1 MSNINNYGVVTGR
14 LLKDVAVFKNEDGS
28 YRSEVNINVDIDGN
42 YADKNKAKQSETVLL
57 EGLIEAGQKDNSVYN
72 KMHKIYSM
80 SIEKLYVKRRWS
92 TCDPLSDYLLPAV
105 DIDISKERLSKF
117 KYYNIAEI
125 VRKQQAQL
133 QLDDTED
140 KTIKDNY
147 YTALFYFS
155 QMMACFVPFQKSKRR

>member
-1 MSNINNYGVVTGR
+1 MMNIEE
-14 LLKDVAVFKNEDGS
+14 FKNS
-28 YRSEVNINVDIDGN
+28 ANSQTVT
-42 YADKNKAKQSETVLL
+42 DKECIGILL
-57 EGLIEAGQKDNSVYN
+57 D
-72 KMHKIYSM
+72 KIYSM
-80 SIEKLYVKRRWS
+80 PIEKLYVKRRWS

>member
-72 KMHKIYSM
+72 KMHKGNIV
-80 SIEKLYVKRRWS
+80 SIGY
-92 TCDPLSDYLLPAV
+92 T
-105 DIDISKERLSKF
+105 
-117 KYYNIAEI
+117 
-125 VRKQQAQL
+125 VRN
-133 QLDDTED
+133 
-140 KTIKDNY
+140 DNY
-147 YTALFYFS
+147 IDKNGNETYRQFLFIEEVDLMEDLNENSEVQSSWFYQSKNSAMYFF
-155 QMMACFVPFQKSKRR
+155 A